1 MLECLSNTQIT
12 NGHVSNVLY
21 SYDVHGTV
29 YLGFRGQV
37 QEIWDTAASAEG
49 KENKI
54 IVTFMEVMDPLNPTT
69 VTTYYLWMKDSILKR
84 HLPVTQY
91 LIVNVV
97 SKSSSA
103 ILDFGCSSDTVSG

>member
-1 MLECLSNTQIT
+1 MFECLSNTQMT

-54 IVTFMEVMDPLNPTT
+54 NVAFMEAMDPLNPST
-69 VTTYYLWMKDSILKR
+69 VTTYDLWMIESILKR
-84 HLPVTQY
+84 HLTQY

-97 SKSSSA
+97 STSSSA

>member
-1 MLECLSNTQIT
+1 MFECLSNTQMT
-12 NGHVSNVLY
+12 NGPVSNVLY

-54 IVTFMEVMDPLNPTT
+54 NVAFMEVVDRL
-69 VTTYYLWMKDSILKR
+69 IL
-84 HLPVTQY
+84 QQ
-91 LIVNVV
+91 
-97 SKSSSA
+97 
-103 ILDFGCSSDTVSG
+103 